1 MYKVKEIYPYFSVF
15 NTANEYIV
23 SCSNRD
29 NAELIKFILNYDQQF
44 KRAYIQKQKIGK
56 NSPIFS

>member
-1 MYKVKEIYPYFSVF
+1 MYKVKNISPYWSIY
-15 NTANEYIV
+15 NDANEYIV
-23 SCSNRD
+23 SCVNRD
-29 NAELIKFILNYDQQF
+29 NAEFIKFLLNYDQQF

>member
-1 MYKVKEIYPYFSVF
+1 MYKVQEVSPYWAIY
-15 NTANEYIV
+15 NTAGEYIL

-29 NAELIKFILNYDQQF
+29 NAEFIKFLLNYDQQF

-56 NSPIFS
+56 KSPIFS